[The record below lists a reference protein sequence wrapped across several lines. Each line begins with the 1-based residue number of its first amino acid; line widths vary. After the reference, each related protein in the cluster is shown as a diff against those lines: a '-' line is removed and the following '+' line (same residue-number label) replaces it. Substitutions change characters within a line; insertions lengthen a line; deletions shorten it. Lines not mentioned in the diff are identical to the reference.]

1 MTIDYFH
8 NVAVNILSAVAFA
21 AVFTAAFVL
30 LVIACL

>member
-30 LVIACL
+30 LVVACL